1 MIFRSMPHGSKLHL
15 APQGKMITSLR
26 SMRNS
31 ILPICMFLAWTST
44 HPMKQKKRIKK
55 TSVAYCAQASVITCL
70 FVHLSARKIH
80 GWSTGKEIKDS
91 NPAVPHS
98 PEMDHS
104 LKKLSWLSPP
114 CGREMFPSLICVSQM
129 TRFPPGGR
137 VLCEKTARA
146 PPRRFHAI

>member
-1 MIFRSMPHGSKLHL
+1 MIFRSKAHRCKFNLS
-15 APQGKMITSLR
+15 PQDELITSLR
-26 SMRNS
+26 SIRNS
-31 ILPICMFLAWTST
+31 IPPISTFLACTST
-44 HPMKQKKRIKK
+44 HPMKQRKRIKK

-80 GWSTGKEIKDS
+80 GWPTGRDIKDS

-129 TRFPPGGR
+129 TWFPPGGR

-146 PPRRFHAI
+146 PLRRFHAI